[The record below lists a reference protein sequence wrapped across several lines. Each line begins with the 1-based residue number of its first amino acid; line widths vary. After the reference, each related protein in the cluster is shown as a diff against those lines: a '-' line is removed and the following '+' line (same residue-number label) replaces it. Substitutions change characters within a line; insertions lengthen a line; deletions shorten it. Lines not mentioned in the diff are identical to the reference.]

1 MAKYIKDLDEK
12 QLEFQMF
19 VLDELAEA
27 RKREGNDVIKLSIG
41 ISELEA
47 PKEILDVIS
56 RTLYDNG
63 KSHHV
68 YPQGILE
75 LRQGIADYYN
85 TQFCAAVKYENVI
98 VNAGTSPIFRNLF
111 QVVCEPGYEVLLPRP
126 YYPLYVVSAFLAGAE
141 VKHYD
146 IDCNTKEIDI
156 DSFARAFDPQKT
168 LLVVLNTPGNPIG
181 NLLTKEEINK
191 IYNII
196 NRQSFVLID
205 ETYNNVCFYQEF
217 VTPLSYLEKRDRD
230 ITIITSGF
238 SKGFRLYTKRI
249 GYAIIP
255 DQLIQPMRIMQQHT
269 LLTADPVS
277 QYGMIEALKHL
288 EYPRELTSIYRERS
302 EYTMSKLKGTGC
314 TPIKPEG
321 GFNLL
326 LDCNEWIE
334 KHGFDSSKELA
345 RDILEKKGVA
355 TTPGTDFGLPN
366 TIRLTFCSGRYN
378 EAVDRLQE
386 FFSNSK

>member
-1 MAKYIKDLDEK
+1 MAKFVRDLDEK
-12 QLEFQMF
+12 KLEFQMF
-19 VLDELAEA
+19 VLDELAEEQ
-27 RKREGNDVIKLSIG
+27 KKNGKDVIKLSIG

-56 RTLYDNG
+56 ETLYDNG
-63 KSHHV
+63 KSHKV
-68 YPQGILE
+68 YPQGIPE
-75 LRQGIADYYN
+75 LRRAIADYYN
-85 TQFCAAVKYENVI
+85 THFSASVKYDNVI

-111 QVVCEPGYEVLLPRP
+111 QVLSEPGHEILLPKP
-126 YYPLYVVSAFLAGAE
+126 YYPLYVVSAFLAGAKIE
-141 VKHYD
+141 YYD
-146 IDCNTKEIDI
+146 IDYNSKTIDM

-168 LLVVLNTPGNPIG
+168 SLVVLNTPGNPIG

-191 IYNII
+191 IYSVID
-196 NRQSFVLID
+196 QQAFVLID

-217 VTPLSYLEKRDRD
+217 ATPLSYLEKENRE

-238 SKGFRLYTKRI
+238 SKGFRLYTKRV

-255 DQLIQPMRIMQQHT
+255 NSLIQPMRIMQQHT

-277 QYGMIEALKHL
+277 QYGMVEALKRL
-288 EYPRELTSIYRERS
+288 EYPRELTDIYRERA
-302 EYTMSKLKGTGC
+302 EYTMMKLSGTGC

-326 LDCNEWIE
+326 LDCRDWIE
-334 KHGFDSSKELA
+334 KHGFESSIQLA
-345 RDILEKKGVA
+345 RDILEETGVA
-355 TTPGTDFGLPN
+355 TTPGTDFGLPY
-366 TIRLTFCSGRYN
+366 TIRLTFCNSRYI

-386 FFSNSK
+386 FFVNNK